1 MATRA
6 GPKEA
11 GATRQIQEKEESPGS
26 RRGQKEVGK
35 EASRS
40 VKEKTRAEWTKVV
53 LGSEEAQQAEDSYLQ
68 AQEGLK
74 QVLKSQVKKGEGED
88 GEKEKPKKRPK
99 EQYLKPLEGPVK
111 RARFLVFDIES
122 KAGDTQI
129 PGFTRPFM
137 CGFFD
142 GEKFF
147 GFRNLP
153 SANELPWE
161 GRHTAKG
168 GCVDRFLSLLFNRRN
183 TYIDTAIY
191 AHNGGN
197 FDFLFLLAWLRARP
211 QFDFAIVPIQS
222 TIQVLKVWRR
232 GKKKEGE
239 WTFLDSLKLLPMS
252 LAAACIALGV
262 EGKKDLPLKTH
273 EDSPLWEEYNERDNR
288 ALYEVLVRTHDLV
301 EDKLGGEVGITTP
314 STAMRLFR
322 RKYLGNGSAPMII
335 PRHLHWKAC
344 KDDECPG
351 CLHSWV
357 RDGYYGGRTEIHRM
371 KGKNLKYYDLNSSYP
386 ASMMFTMPAGNKIE
400 SDTYEPERYFKNY
413 VGFVECTVYIPPE
426 CEIPPLPFRAES
438 GKLLF
443 PSGMFAGTWSAEELE
458 LLKHP
463 RVKGHVVSVVK
474 CVWYRRVSVFVDMVT
489 DLYKYRDKS
498 LPGYDS
504 GLSTLAKLIL
514 NALYG
519 KFGMKEEREQIIL
532 VEEGESPPQNSKP
545 AGGDIATGVWYETKI
560 KSPCYVI
567 PQIAAH
573 ITALARVRLWHV
585 MNAVL
590 EAGGKIYYCD
600 TDSVITDVELPTGSE
615 LGALKDEYPGEPL
628 DMEFFQPKVY
638 TVQKG
643 IPFAKVHTIKCLDPA
658 GSTDSDGE
666 PMPDPACKGCSKMKV
681 TMKGLPARKRTPAN
695 MLHLLTGG
703 CDEHSKKAPAR
714 AGVKPCEKCGVVEF
728 ERLEKIRSL
737 ARKGFWTSPEM
748 VGVKKRIVSEYD
760 KRIRLPDGGTSP
772 IVLGMGA

>member
-6 GPKEA
+6 SSKEA
-11 GATRQIQEKEESPGS
+11 GSRQAKASSKASKVAKEESHH
-26 RRGQKEVGK
+26 
-35 EASRS
+35 A
-40 VKEKTRAEWTKVV
+40 KEKTRAEWTKVI
-53 LGSEEAQQAEDSYLQ
+53 LESEASQQAEEGYHQ
-68 AQEGLK
+68 AQEKIQSALEDQKAGSRREK
-74 QVLKSQVKKGEGED
+74 DSEKGSKKEG
-88 GEKEKPKKRPK
+88 RPK

-122 KAGDTQI
+122 KAGDTQV

-147 GFRNLP
+147 GFRNLA
-153 SANELPWE
+153 STNALPWE
-161 GRHTAKG
+161 TRHIAKG
-168 GCVDRFLSLLFNRRN
+168 GCVDRFLSLLFNRKN

-232 GKKKEGE
+232 GKKREGC

-252 LAAACIALGV
+252 LAKACTALGIP
-262 EGKKDLPLKTH
+262 GKTDLPLKTH
-273 EDSPLWEEYNERDNR
+273 ENSRLWEEYNERDNR
-288 ALYEVLVRTHDLV
+288 ALYEVLLRTHDLV

-322 RKYLGNGSAPMII
+322 RKYLAHGLAPMMI

-344 KDDECPG
+344 NDDACLG

-400 SDTYEPERYFKNY
+400 ADTYEPERYAKKY
-413 VGFVECTVYIPPE
+413 TGFVECTVYIPPE

-443 PSGMFAGTWSAEELE
+443 PSGMFAGTWSTEELE
-458 LLKHP
+458 LLNHP

-519 KFGMKEEREQIIL
+519 KFGMKEERESIIL
-532 VEEGESPPQNSKP
+532 VDEGEKPPQNAKP
-545 AGGDIATGVWYETKI
+545 AGGDVSIGIWYETKI
-560 KSPCYVI
+560 QSPCYVI

-585 MNAVL
+585 MCSAL
-590 EAGGKIYYCD
+590 DRGGKLYYCD
-600 TDSVITDVELPTGSE
+600 TDSVITDVELPTGNE

-628 DMEFFQPKVY
+628 DMEFLQPKVY
-638 TVQKG
+638 TVFKKIAFEG
-643 IPFAKVHTIKCLDPA
+643 VHTVECSDPA
-658 GSTDSDGE
+658 GGTGPAGE
-666 PMPDPACKGCSKMKV
+666 PMPDPACKGCSNTKV
-681 TMKGLPARKRTPAN
+681 TMKGLPGRFRTPAN
-695 MLHLLTGG
+695 MLHLLSGG
-703 CDEHSKKAPAR
+703 CDEHKQKT
-714 AGVKPCEKCGVVEF
+714 KDCDKCGVVEF

-737 ARKGFWTSPEM
+737 ARKGFRTPPEM

-772 IVLGMGA
+772 IVLGMGP